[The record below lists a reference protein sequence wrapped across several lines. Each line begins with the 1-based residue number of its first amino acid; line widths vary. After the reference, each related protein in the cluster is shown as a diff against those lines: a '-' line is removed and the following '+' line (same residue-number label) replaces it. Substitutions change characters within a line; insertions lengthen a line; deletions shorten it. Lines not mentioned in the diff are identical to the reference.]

1 MNITNRRYK
10 LLSDFERVHCF
21 LTDIYNL
28 ETLNSYL
35 LPQYFEYDH
44 SHPCFNLFKTHRI
57 GLWEDSNNIVGI
69 VCYEFSISNCHLVT
83 NPNYSFLLPQLLEW
97 AERELSEIKDGKK
110 ILKVWI
116 TDNEKDKQ
124 ELLKQKGY
132 VLEKSFPVK
141 IFNYDKPFVDRKLP
155 SGFTVINGIGV
166 DYKKMHDC
174 FWKGFNHG
182 DTPDD
187 NVDCRIQMCN
197 APRADMSLMT
207 IVVAPDGEYACALGM
222 WFDEQNKYA
231 YLEPLATVPQYRYL
245 GLATVALTE
254 AMKKTKA
261 LGAKYCFGGGGDF
274 YTAIGFETIMNR
286 ELWKKEW

>member
-10 LLSDFERVHCF
+10 LLSDFERVHLF
-21 LTDIYNL
+21 LTDTYNR

-44 SHPCFNLFKTHRI
+44 SHQGFNLYKAHRI
-57 GLWEDSNNIVGI
+57 GLWEDNSKIVGI
-69 VCYEFSISNCHLVT
+69 VCYEFSLSNCHIVT
-83 NPNYSFLLPQLLEW
+83 DSCYSFLLPHLLEW
-97 AERELSEIKDGKK
+97 AEKELSETRDGKK
-110 ILKVWI
+110 ILKVWV
-116 TDNEKDKQ
+116 TDKEKDKQ
-124 ELLKQKGY
+124 ELLNQSGY
-132 VLEKSFPVK
+132 TLDYGFPVK

-155 SGFTVINGIGV
+155 SGFTLINGIGV
-166 DYKKMHDC
+166 DYKKLHDC
-174 FWKGFNHG
+174 FWKGFDHG

-207 IVVAPDGEYACALGM
+207 IIVAPDGEYACALGM
-222 WFDEQNKYA
+222 WLDEYNKYA
-231 YLEPLATVPQYRYL
+231 YLEPLATVPKYRHM
-245 GLATVALTE
+245 GLATIALTE
-254 AMKKTKA
+254 AMMKTKT
-261 LGAKYCFGGGGDF
+261 LGAKYCFGGDGEF